1 MDNQLIGTKICVT
14 IKEDG
19 TSKSSQIRNS
29 TGTNVPMS
37 ESYTY
42 DPLQRLT
49 NATDSYAGKSTSMWY
64 EYDSLGN
71 RVAQSLSNTFTQ
83 YSYNPANNELLNS
96 TSAGTTTRYGYDKSG
111 DQVSKTV
118 GSSQWTYK
126 WNVQGQLLSVS
137 NRSGVQ
143 GYYAYDGLGRRVES
157 KEDSSTTFY
166 AYTGTETLADE
177 YASAPANDYVCVD
190 GLRIARVN
198 GGQSTSPTITYF
210 QTDALGS
217 TRLVTSSS
225 KTILFSDTYLPY
237 GQDNSLSGSET
248 YKFTGT
254 C

>member
-96 TSAGTTTRYGYDKSG
+96 TSAGTTTRYGYDKRRPTVKG
-111 DQVSKTV
+111 CRFLAVDLQVE
-118 GSSQWTYK
+118 
-126 WNVQGQLLSVS
+126 
-137 NRSGVQ
+137 R
-143 GYYAYDGLGRRVES
+143 
-157 KEDSSTTFY
+157 
-166 AYTGTETLADE
+166 
-177 YASAPANDYVCVD
+177 P
-190 GLRIARVN
+190 
-198 GGQSTSPTITYF
+198 
-210 QTDALGS
+210 GS
-217 TRLVTSSS
+217 TVERE
-225 KTILFSDTYLPY
+225 
-237 GQDNSLSGSET
+237 QQ
-248 YKFTGT
+248 
-254 C
+254 